1 MSGLLVNCADRHVL
15 VSLNFGRTRC
25 WDGAYQLRIRYDME
39 KVTPFGVI
47 RAEQCVA
54 YSEVVK
60 AGQEV
65 MDGRM
70 FSELSAKLHEEEMSR
85 VMEAGAT
92 LIFGEKAA

>member
-39 KVTPFGVI
+39 KMTAFGLI
-47 RAEQCVA
+47 RAERCVA
-54 YSEVVK
+54 YSEVAK
-60 AGQEV
+60 AGQDV

-70 FSELSAKLHEEEMSR
+70 FAELSAALHEEEMAR
-85 VMEAGAT
+85 AVEAGAT
-92 LIFGEKAA
+92 LIFGTKAA

>member
-39 KVTPFGVI
+39 KVTAFGVI
-47 RAEQCVA
+47 RAEQSVPYA
-54 YSEVVK
+54 EVVK

-65 MDGRM
+65 MDGQM
-70 FSELSAKLHEEEMSR
+70 FSQLSATIHAEEMSR
-85 VMEAGAT
+85 AVEAGAT
-92 LIFGEKAA
+92 LLFGEKAA